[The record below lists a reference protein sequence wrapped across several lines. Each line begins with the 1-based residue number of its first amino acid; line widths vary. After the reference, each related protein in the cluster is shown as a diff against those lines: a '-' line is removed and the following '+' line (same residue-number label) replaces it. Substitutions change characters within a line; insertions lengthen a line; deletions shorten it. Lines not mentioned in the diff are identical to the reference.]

1 MRIAGEGGMEALSF
15 RWLDRPP
22 DDHALRMDLQLAEAA
37 IRELDVSKNSFDF
50 AWIDAIRGSN
60 AVRIGMS
67 RYWCLFGWTDD
78 RNMPSDYSPQVR
90 CAGSAQFFIAVSF
103 KMHWNSVNEPCCP
116 SVPP

>member
-1 MRIAGEGGMEALSF
+1 MNGE
-15 RWLDRPP
+15 
-22 DDHALRMDLQLAEAA
+22 AEAA

>member
-1 MRIAGEGGMEALSF
+1 MITENPSE
-15 RWLDRPP
+15 
-22 DDHALRMDLQLAEAA
+22 
-37 IRELDVSKNSFDF
+37 NSFDF
-50 AWIDAIRGSN
+50 AWIDAIRGNN

-103 KMHWNSVNEPCCP
+103 KMHWNSANESCCP

>member
-1 MRIAGEGGMEALSF
+1 
-15 RWLDRPP
+15 
-22 DDHALRMDLQLAEAA
+22 
-37 IRELDVSKNSFDF
+37 
-50 AWIDAIRGSN
+50 
-60 AVRIGMS
+60 MS

-103 KMHWNSVNEPCCP
+103 KMHWNSVNETCCP